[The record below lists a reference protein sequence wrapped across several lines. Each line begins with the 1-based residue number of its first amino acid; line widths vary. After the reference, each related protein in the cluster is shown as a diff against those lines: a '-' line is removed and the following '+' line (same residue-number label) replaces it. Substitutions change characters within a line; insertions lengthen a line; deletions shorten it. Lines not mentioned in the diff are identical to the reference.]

1 MPTDFAQLSWLKGLS
16 VEIPSTWVLAL
27 SKSPMRLSKAGMHLL
42 QPGVQSSG

>member
-1 MPTDFAQLSWLKGLS
+1 
-16 VEIPSTWVLAL
+16 LAL